1 MAPGTMDPMA
11 PATSIGAV
19 STLKRQL
26 AEEHQRPAWRIDILQ
41 DGRWLPS
48 NATVDAHGPLQMAF
62 RQSEKR
68 SISIDAKLVNEI
80 SCDSLRESYI
90 QNLRE
95 DLGLFGRTFY
105 QEIGLTVTD
114 WGSGMPRAITA
125 LLVEF
130 LTSRRDDPNIPCLV
144 HLDLHGQLG
153 EVLEAMMRNREY
165 YESMGSSLETL
176 ELSLQVDGQALV
188 LPLFPN
194 LIALRMY
201 KPEFPARGM
210 TDYSIRL
217 LNLNCRSLQDVA
229 LVGDD
234 AKIFAKVLAI
244 LAGEAFDRDRGSC
257 LWLVGR
263 LEVLLTAL
271 RSLGD
276 LLEKLRSA
284 ERANFLT
291 RLGKLN
297 IHVDDAGNEGF
308 GTIRTIASA
317 ALNRGL
323 DEQQIAQ
330 RPKVLTTIRSMRP
343 ALRPNDTLMCLFDVT
358 ALSLGVAT
366 SRGTQLVEDE
376 AELQRLRGALL
387 TLRIHGEEELQV
399 ECSTLGGAVVLSL
412 ELPAQS
418 TVADLEERMNSYSH
432 VSQQSR
438 LMNCD
443 TLVVKE
449 EKDALMTCL
458 IQRNTTVPTRKSK
471 VFTVASPGQQS
482 VWLQILEGELP
493 FAKDNHVVGQLRLD
507 GLQPAAG
514 MGDRPLV
521 EVGFDLDANDV
532 LHVTAADL
540 GSGASSKASFPFD
553 ARWRV
558 HPQDLERAVQRAE
571 QVWKVKSTIQDRS
584 DLFDHCC
591 QALRQQRGDDAET
604 TELLKMMAV
613 VDEADIAD
621 DVDYKAQLQAL
632 VATQNH
638 TAAIEDLD

>member
-1 MAPGTMDPMA
+1 
-11 PATSIGAV
+11 
-19 STLKRQL
+19 
-26 AEEHQRPAWRIDILQ
+26 
-41 DGRWLPS
+41 
-48 NATVDAHGPLQMAF
+48 
-62 RQSEKR
+62 
-68 SISIDAKLVNEI
+68 
-80 SCDSLRESYI
+80 
-90 QNLRE
+90 
-95 DLGLFGRTFY
+95 
-105 QEIGLTVTD
+105 
-114 WGSGMPRAITA
+114 
-125 LLVEF
+125 
-130 LTSRRDDPNIPCLV
+130 
-144 HLDLHGQLG
+144 
-153 EVLEAMMRNREY
+153 
-165 YESMGSSLETL
+165 
-176 ELSLQVDGQALV
+176 
-188 LPLFPN
+188 
-194 LIALRMY
+194 
-201 KPEFPARGM
+201 
-210 TDYSIRL
+210 
-217 LNLNCRSLQDVA
+217 
-229 LVGDD
+229 
-234 AKIFAKVLAI
+234 
-244 LAGEAFDRDRGSC
+244 
-257 LWLVGR
+257 
-263 LEVLLTAL
+263 
-271 RSLGD
+271 
-276 LLEKLRSA
+276 
-284 ERANFLT
+284 
-291 RLGKLN
+291 
-297 IHVDDAGNEGF
+297 
-308 GTIRTIASA
+308 
-317 ALNRGL
+317 
-323 DEQQIAQ
+323 
-330 RPKVLTTIRSMRP
+330 MRP

-418 TVADLEERMNSYSH
+418 TVADLEERMVTALGDSWKNASFWLGEH
-432 VSQQSR
+432 QVSQQSR

-632 VATQNH
+632 VVLTLEDIVEEIIQEEIVDETDVYVDVDRRLKIGGRDTTNFNLGVFNPIWRSRGDKLSLEEVNAISAHLMRTAFAAGSAELVVFLFRGKGNGCALQYETITWLVGEAEVGTPSTVATVDVASGPLGAKPEPECPCGIGSKRH
-638 TAAIEDLD
+638 GLASWRRTGRRHKETEDP